1 MGDEDSD
8 DSEGEGGMGNL
19 NRLIIRPPG
28 HSGKAKRGHLCFDAS
43 YETGNLGRVD
53 LISEF
58 EYDLFIRP
66 DTCNPRARQ
75 WFNFSVDNT
84 KVDQQEEK
92 SLRARYDA
100 HHQVDESTKMVRSF
114 PLDTGRKQMRRIDV
128 ITITNPANVESS
140 KKQRIVF
147 ILGRI
152 NPGDSP
158 TSFACQGKCIL
169 DFLVS
174 NHPIAVRLRS
184 VVTFKIIPMMNPD
197 GVFLG
202 NYRSNLMG
210 FDLNRNWHQLN
221 EWAHPSLY
229 AFDQMVQDLD
239 STKAATVDFIL
250 DLHASVS
257 LPGVFVYGNTYDDV
271 YRYERHIL
279 FPKLLA
285 QNTEDY
291 IPENTMYNR
300 DALKVGTARRHF
312 YSKLKGPTNC
322 YTVEISFYGYQKKD
336 TFNYKVY
343 TEESCIL
350 YKCVL
355 GISLFQ

>member
-84 KVDQQEEK
+84 KVDQRVIFNIQEEK

-114 PLDTGRKQMRRIDV
+114 PLDTGRKVQSELMWCKQRIPKKYVYYYKSPEHNGQNVLSICHGFDREEDIYQFAFSFPFSYSKCQAHLKQMEQKQFPFFKRELLAKSIQMRRIDV

-158 TSFACQGKCIL
+158 TSFACQGKCNN
-169 DFLVS
+169 S
-174 NHPIAVRLRS
+174 QAMHTQHR
-184 VVTFKIIPMMNPD
+184 
-197 GVFLG
+197 
-202 NYRSNLMG
+202 
-210 FDLNRNWHQLN
+210 
-221 EWAHPSLY
+221 
-229 AFDQMVQDLD
+229 
-239 STKAATVDFIL
+239 
-250 DLHASVS
+250 
-257 LPGVFVYGNTYDDV
+257 
-271 YRYERHIL
+271 
-279 FPKLLA
+279 
-285 QNTEDY
+285 
-291 IPENTMYNR
+291 
-300 DALKVGTARRHF
+300 
-312 YSKLKGPTNC
+312 
-322 YTVEISFYGYQKKD
+322 
-336 TFNYKVY
+336 Y
-343 TEESCIL
+343 TE
-350 YKCVL
+350 
-355 GISLFQ
+355 